1 MAWESSCR
9 QRSRKP
15 ARSLL
20 PLAAALFSWAL
31 ACRDAP
37 SAQPQPPASLL
48 LVTLDTLRA
57 DRVGAYG
64 AVDAGT
70 PNLDRLAREGVR
82 FAHTVSPAPLTL
94 PAHASLLTGLLPDR
108 HGLRANGA
116 GCLSQEIPTLASRLA
131 EAGYRNGAFVGAFVL
146 DRRFGLNHGFE
157 HYDDEIPRSPGGI
170 AALEAERP
178 AREVTNRALA
188 WLREAP
194 GQPFFAWIHLYDAH
208 APYEP
213 PEPFRSAFPGRPYE
227 GEVATVDAAVGRLV
241 AELTRMGVDGNT
253 VIAVVGDHGE
263 SLGEHGELT
272 HGLLLYEGSLSVPC
286 LLRAPGIL
294 AAGQVVE
301 SPIGVVDLG
310 PTLAGLLGHPLAP
323 AMTLDGR
330 DLSRSLI
337 AAREPPTSDLFS
349 ESRYPTVM
357 GWSPVASLRRGGLK
371 YIASPEPELFD
382 LARDPGEVDNL
393 LARRQDVAR
402 GMAAAIA
409 ARSAAGTPAAP
420 TAAVDA
426 DTRALLTQLGYVTST
441 GSTTPGK
448 PAPDP
453 KHMVGLF
460 SRFEEA
466 HWALLDGRLDAARP
480 VLEELVRAD
489 PGNSVFRAQLAEVLR
504 RGGELEKAVGLYRE
518 AAAIAPTDPE
528 VLYNLGVTLQ
538 EAGLAGE
545 AVDALRLSLELDP
558 HRPEVHNSLGVAL
571 SLIGKRA
578 EAAEQFR
585 EAAAADPRDASAL
598 NNLGNVLRDLG
609 RGDEAESA
617 YRRATALEP
626 AYADPW
632 NGLGALEVS
641 RRNPGAAIPNFRR
654 AIELAPDRL
663 EVQLNLGIA
672 LEESGDRA
680 HAATAYR
687 DFLARSKDDPRYE
700 SLRQVASQLLARLE
714 SQPAPG
720 NEKGGQTSNQ

>member
-1 MAWESSCR
+1 MLWLVAF
-9 QRSRKP
+9 
-15 ARSLL
+15 
-20 PLAAALFSWAL
+20 PLGPAL
-31 ACRDAP
+31 ACGRA
-37 SAQPQPPASLL
+37 SAARPEPPTNLL

-64 AVDAGT
+64 AVDSAT

-116 GCLSQEIPTLASRLA
+116 GCLSQEIPTLASRLT
-131 EAGYRNGAFVGAFVL
+131 EVGFRSGAFVGAFVL
-146 DRRFGLNHGFE
+146 DRRFGLNRGFE
-157 HYDDEIPRSPGGI
+157 HYDDEVPRSPGGI

-178 AREVTNRALA
+178 AREVTDRALT
-188 WLREAP
+188 WLRDAP
-194 GQPFFAWIHLYDAH
+194 GRPFFVWVHLYDAH

-227 GEVATVDAAVGRLV
+227 GEVATVDAEVGRLI
-241 AELTRMGVDGNT
+241 AELARLGLDRNT
-253 VIAVVGDHGE
+253 VVAVVGDHGE

-286 LLRAPGIL
+286 LLRAPGTL

-301 SPIGVVDLG
+301 TPIGVVDLG

-323 AMTLDGR
+323 GNEMSLDGQ

-337 AAREPPTSDLFS
+337 AAREPPLSDLFS

-357 GWSPVASLRRGGLK
+357 GWSPVASLRRGGFK
-371 YIASPEPELFD
+371 YIASPDPELFD
-382 LARDPGEVDNL
+382 LARDPREVDNL
-393 LARRQDVAR
+393 LAKRQDMAR
-402 GMAAAIA
+402 DMAAAIA
-409 ARSAAGTPAAP
+409 ARSAAGAPAAS

-426 DTRALLTQLGYVTST
+426 DTRAMLAQLGYVIPT
-441 GSTTPGK
+441 GAATPGK

-453 KHMVGLF
+453 KYMVGLF

-489 PGNSVFRAQLAEVLR
+489 PGNSVFRAQLAEVFR
-504 RGGELEKAVGLYRE
+504 RGGELEKAAGLYRE

-571 SLIGKRA
+571 SLTGKLG

-609 RGDEAESA
+609 RDGEAESA
-617 YRRATALEP
+617 YRRAIELDP
-626 AYADPW
+626 SYADPW

-641 RRNPGAAIPNFRR
+641 RHDPGAAIPHFDR
-654 AIELAPDRL
+654 ALALAPDRL

-672 LEESGDRA
+672 REESGDHDRA
-680 HAATAYR
+680 AAAYR
-687 DFLARSKDDPRYE
+687 DFLARSQDDARYG
-700 SLRQVASQLLARLE
+700 SLRQVARQLLARLE
-714 SQPAPG
+714 SLPAADSW
-720 NEKGGQTSNQ
+720 KGGQASDQ